1 MKYSLTP
8 RLAVNIVLLLIL
20 GLLPVY
26 AALTG
31 DTFVVTL
38 FTRVLILAM
47 AALSLNLI
55 MGYGGMVS
63 FGHAAYLGIGGYAVG
78 ILAKEGIDSGF
89 VQWPVAIGASALFAL
104 VVGALSLRTR
114 GVYFIMITLAF
125 AQMIYYVAIGLE
137 RYGGDDGLTI
147 YKRSQFAG
155 LIDISN
161 QTVFYYLCLA
171 LLLAGVYAVWRV
183 VNSRFGLVIQ
193 GARSNER
200 RMRAIGFPTFRY
212 KLVCFVIAGAMCGLA
227 GALLANQTNYISP
240 AMMEWT
246 RSGDLIVMAVLGGMR
261 AAFGPL
267 IGAMTFLLLEDWL
280 SRVTDYPN
288 LVIGPLLL
296 IVAIYVNGGIDGLLG
311 RARRG

>member
-147 YKRSQFAG
+147 YKRSQFGG